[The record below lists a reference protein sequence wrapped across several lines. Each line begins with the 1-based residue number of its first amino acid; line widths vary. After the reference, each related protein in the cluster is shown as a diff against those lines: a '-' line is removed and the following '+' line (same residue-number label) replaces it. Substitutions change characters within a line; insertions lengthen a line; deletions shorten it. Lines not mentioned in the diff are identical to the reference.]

1 MTHVE
6 VEYYWKLSLYDGI
19 DEHSD
24 AIYICRDAIPQ
35 QICIIIFYIFCVL
48 YCILYA
54 CVLYCILCWGIAHK
68 KYIKKLYSDR
78 YSHWST
84 DTGTLHDTY
93 VGSKVS

>member
-35 QICIIIFYIFCVL
+35 QICIIIFL
-48 YCILYA
+48 YFLCAILYIICLCA
-54 CVLYCILCWGIAHK
+54 ILYIMLGYSTQKIYK
-68 KYIKKLYSDR
+68 KI
-78 YSHWST
+78 
-84 DTGTLHDTY
+84 
-93 VGSKVS
+93 V